1 MNHLIQLKQIAFTWI
16 ICLSMPLML
25 LAQDRDNTKQRPF
38 RKYATQEVMQR
49 LLKENARQFADARTI
64 EQKNDEFK
72 QKGNAQKI
80 IIPIVFHFLYSP
92 GSDEYYEKEILAQLA
107 ALNRDFGANPV
118 INVKGSRPGAWE
130 KEGFSKKFADS
141 EIQFCLAEGNN
152 KGQGVTWTASKVK
165 LWNTDDA
172 IKSQKTNGVDPW
184 DTELF
189 LNVWVGH
196 LANGISGYAQMPGG
210 PRATDGIVIDFN
222 FFGTVKY
229 AQAPYTQ
236 GKTLTHLIGSY
247 LGLHELWNESKPCAD
262 DYVSDTPIHNSPNFG
277 AANYKHVSLCDEYP
291 VEMTMNFMDNT
302 DDYDQFMFTS
312 GQKSRMQASL
322 SKEGFRSKLGSGN
335 SKCKEEKDKEMDK
348 GSAVEYSLSKIALK
362 PVKESIHVFPN
373 PAKDQLQIEWLRE
386 QNSHSQVQIVIYN
399 LLGNI
404 TYLRKLEA
412 RGTSTQWLVD
422 CSQWV
427 AGTYFVHVRTDAQQY
442 VNQVQVLHP

>member
-1 MNHLIQLKQIAFTWI
+1 MNRPKYFNQLVLGLVF
-16 ICLSMPLML
+16 CLSMSF
-25 LAQDRDNTKQRPF
+25 LANAQEASKTKQRPF

-49 LLKENARQFADARTI
+49 LLKENARQFADSRAI
-64 EQKNDEFK
+64 EQKNEEFK
-72 QKGNAQKI
+72 QKGNVQKI
-80 IIPIVFHFLYSP
+80 IIPIAFHFLYSP
-92 GSDEYYEKEILAQLA
+92 GSDEYYEKEVLAQLA

-118 INVKGSRPGAWE
+118 INVKGQKPGAWE

-141 EIQFCLAEGNN
+141 EIQFCLAEDEN
-152 KGQGVTWTASKVK
+152 KKQGVTWTASKVK
-165 LWNTDDA
+165 LWNIDDA
-172 IKSQKTNGVDPW
+172 IKSRKANGVDPW
-184 DTELF
+184 DTELY
-189 LNVWVGH
+189 LNVWIGH

-210 PRATDGIVIDFN
+210 SRVTDGIVIDFN

-247 LGLHELWNESKPCAD
+247 LGLHELWNESKPCSD

-302 DDYDQFMFTS
+302 DDYDQFMFTA
-312 GQKSRMQASL
+312 GQKSRMQATL
-322 SKEGFRSKLGSGN
+322 SKDGFRSKLGSGN

-348 GSAVEYSLSKIALK
+348 GSAFESNLSKVSTNLA
-362 PVKESIHVFPN
+362 KESIHVFPN
-373 PAKDQLQIEWLRE
+373 PAKDQLQIEWLTE

-404 TYLRKLEA
+404 TYSRKLEA

-442 VNQVQVLHP
+442 VSQIQVLHP